1 MSNETSLR
9 EDISF
14 LRNLAESGR
23 KGPILGGI
31 FLAAAGIVFGGASF
45 LDFAAMQGWFPVR
58 GTSLWLGAS
67 AVFVLLWFVLFF
79 RLKASGKVAHSATNA
94 SFGVIWS
101 AIAPGVLTAF
111 GTTLLISNRMQSGIV
126 LAAYV
131 PVIYAFYGTAWFA
144 SGALARRSWMFIA
157 ALGSFAYAF
166 VIAFMTDSPY
176 QSVAM
181 GGGLLLLLTLPGL
194 KLAADEARA

>member
-14 LRNLAESGR
+14 LRHLAESGR
-23 KGPILGGI
+23 NGPILGGI
-31 FLAAAGIVFGGASF
+31 FLAAAGVVFGSACF
-45 LDFAAMQGWFPVR
+45 LDFAAMQGMFPVR
-58 GTSLWLGAS
+58 GGPLWLGAS
-67 AVFVLLWFVLFF
+67 AVFTLLWFVLFF
-79 RLKASGKVAHSATNA
+79 RMKASGKKVQSASSA
-94 SFGVIWS
+94 SFGMIWS

-111 GTTLLISNRMQSGIV
+111 GTTLLIAHQTQNNAV

-144 SGALARRSWMFIA
+144 SGALAKRSWMFIA

-166 VIAFMTDSPY
+166 VVALMAASPY
-176 QSVAM
+176 LSVAM

-194 KLAADEARA
+194 KLAADEARS